1 MKIARGAIA
10 RTLDEPA
17 GEIRFYLFH
26 GPDQA
31 QSRAL
36 GTRLVQSLG
45 ADRFMIISN
54 TIKSDPASLSDE
66 AGALALFGGKR
77 VIWIEPAGED
87 IADGVETLLG
97 APALESP
104 VVAIAGQLRKT
115 SGLLKL
121 AESSPLAASYAAYL
135 PEGQD
140 AERMVVDLGRRFGL
154 KLSPPVA
161 ARLADACGNDQAIA
175 AQELDKLA
183 LYVGASPQSP
193 KELDHDVVD
202 AVGTETAGSDFLR
215 LADLAL
221 SGRMDVLL
229 EEMAR
234 LPAGGSEA
242 IPVVRSLQR
251 RLLMLA
257 PARARV
263 EKGERASAIMA
274 SLGRTL
280 FWRDKQALETMLEH
294 WSAAAIAK
302 AVDRCASLER
312 SLIFSDAPAIPA
324 LGEELIAVS
333 RAARRR

>member
-1 MKIARGAIA
+1 MKIAKGAIA
-10 RTLDEPA
+10 RMLDEPA
-17 GEIRFYLFH
+17 GDVRFYLFH

-36 GTRLVQSLG
+36 GARLVQALG
-45 ADRFMIISN
+45 ADRFIIISN
-54 TIKSDPASLSDE
+54 AIKSDPASLSDE

-77 VIWIEPAGED
+77 VIWVEPAGED

-104 VVAIAGQLRKT
+104 VVAIAGHLRKT

-183 LYVGASPQSP
+183 LYVGASQQSP
-193 KELDHDVVD
+193 KELDHDAVD

-221 SGRMDVLL
+221 SGRMDELL
-229 EEMAR
+229 EELAR

-257 PARARV
+257 PARARI
-263 EKGERASAIMA
+263 EKGERAPAVMA

-280 FWRDKQALETMLEH
+280 FWRDKQALEMMLER

-302 AVDRCASLER
+302 AIERCAALER
-312 SLIFSDAPAIPA
+312 SLIFSDAPAVPA
-324 LGEELIAVS
+324 LGEELIAVA